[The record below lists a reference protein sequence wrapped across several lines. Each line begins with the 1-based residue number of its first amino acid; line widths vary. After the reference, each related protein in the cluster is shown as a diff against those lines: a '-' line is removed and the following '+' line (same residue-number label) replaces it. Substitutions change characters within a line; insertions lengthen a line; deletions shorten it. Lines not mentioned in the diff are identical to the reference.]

1 FDGLAEVVRSFLGH
15 DPLSGSLFVFRN
27 KGGHLVKILWWDR
40 DGLAIYYKRLERGA
54 FQFPRASSTAVEITR
69 EGLLRLLSGMS
80 ISTRQIALSR
90 LAILAAL
97 VTTCR
102 MTLAIDELPDDIAAL
117 KRLFMEERHE
127 RESLI
132 AQIREE
138 AARQLEAERE
148 RHAAELKAALL
159 AILRRYYGPRSE
171 RFDPRQLLL
180 FGEAVESLT
189 LDENAIAEEAGEPL
203 VSRRAKPRHK
213 HGRQQLPD
221 SLERVE
227 IEHDLD
233 DKACPACGCERCR
246 IGAEISEQLEF
257 FPAAFKVLKHVR
269 HKYGC
274 AKCDADGYNPNI
286 QTADKP
292 PQPIDKGLPGPSLLA
307 YVVTSKLGDHLPL
320 YRLERIFERNGVHVA
335 RSTMC
340 AWMAAAGE
348 SVKPLVELMVARV
361 RKSRVIHTDDTP
373 VPIQS
378 PGAKQC
384 RQGRIWCYLGDDANP
399 YTVYHY
405 TPSRKRDGP
414 QKWLAG
420 FTGFLQ
426 ADAYGGYDGVFHGQG
441 ATEVAC
447 WAHARRKFYD
457 AQDSDPQRAAQ
468 MLALIG
474 DLYAIERELKESCGG
489 AWNELPR
496 EEQFVRIVAARQ
508 ERSVPILADVK
519 AWLDREGEIVLPRSP
534 MGAAITYAH
543 NQWAA
548 LGVYVT
554 QGFLNIDNNA
564 SERAL
569 KRVALGRKN
578 WLFAGN
584 DAAAE
589 NHARLWSLIA
599 SCERHGVDPQR
610 YLTSVLAKIGQP
622 PPGQRIG

>member
-1 FDGLAEVVRSFLGH
+1 
-15 DPLSGSLFVFRN
+15 
-27 KGGHLVKILWWDR
+27 
-40 DGLAIYYKRLERGA
+40 
-54 FQFPRASSTAVEITR
+54 
-69 EGLLRLLSGMS
+69 
-80 ISTRQIALSR
+80 
-90 LAILAAL
+90 
-97 VTTCR
+97 
-102 MTLAIDELPDDIAAL
+102 MTLAIDELPNDVAAL
-117 KRLFMEERHE
+117 KRFIVERE
-127 RESLI
+127 QQRESLI

-138 AARQLEAERE
+138 ATRQLEAERE

-171 RFDPRQLLL
+171 TFDPRQLLL
-180 FGEAVESLT
+180 FGETVEQMP
-189 LDENAIAEEAGEPL
+189 LDEGAIAEESGEPL
-203 VSRRAKPRHK
+203 VSRRPRKRHN
-213 HGRQQLPD
+213 HGRSPLPD
-221 SLERVE
+221 SLERIE
-227 IEHDLD
+227 IEHDLAD
-233 DKACPACGCERCR
+233 AEKPCPACGCERCR

-274 AKCDADGYNPNI
+274 AKCDGEGYNPNI
-286 QTADKP
+286 ATAVKP

-348 SVKPLVELMVARV
+348 LVKPLVELMVARV
-361 RKSRVIHTDDTP
+361 RQSRVIHTDDTP

-384 RQGRIWCYLGDDANP
+384 RKGRIWCYLGDERHP
-399 YTVYHY
+399 YTVYDY

-426 ADAYGGYDGVFHGQG
+426 ADAYGGYDGVFSAGG

-457 AQDSDPQRAAQ
+457 AQDSDPTRAAQ

-474 DLYAIERELKESCGG
+474 ELYAIERELKESCAGP
-489 AWNELPR
+489 WSELPR
-496 EEQFVRIVAARQ
+496 DEQFARIAAARHEQ
-508 ERSVPILADVK
+508 SLPVLARIK
-519 AWLDREGEIVLPRSP
+519 QWLDREGEIVLPRSP
-534 MGAAITYAH
+534 MGTAVTYAK
-543 NQWAA
+543 NQWNA
-548 LGVYVT
+548 LTTYVT

-578 WLFAGN
+578 WLFAGH

-599 SCERHGVDPQR
+599 TCERHDVDPQR
-610 YLTSVLAKIGQP
+610 YLTSVLVKIGQTP
-622 PPGQRIG
+622 AEELGQFLPDAWKAEDAAEPISDDG